1 MVVLCKCTK
10 CGNECKIDWKEG
22 IRCPV
27 CSSNSIY
34 PMVKVTA
41 GESGAAGAKSST
53 IGNIIKKNRDKILV
67 YSLVIVIAISWLI
80 LFRRLSSKNTALM
93 QEKAAVSMKGMQLYE
108 CGSCKYSFYAP
119 MGEINVRCPRCGRE
133 KGQPLFKCKN
143 CGTVFTSSTRGKI
156 LCPSCESESVEGYY
170 TK

>member
-1 MVVLCKCTK
+1 MAVLCKCTK
-10 CGNECKIDWKEG
+10 CGNECKMDWKEG

-27 CSSNSIY
+27 CSSNTLY
-34 PMVKVTA
+34 PVVKVD
-41 GESGAAGAKSST
+41 AAENGPSHAKQNS
-53 IGNIIKKNRDKILV
+53 IEAIIRKNRDKIII
-67 YSLVIVIAISWLI
+67 YSLVIVIGFSWLI
-80 LFRRLSSKNTALM
+80 LFLRLSSK
-93 QEKAAVSMKGMQLYE
+93 KSAVIQQKTEDSMKGMQLYE
-108 CGSCKYSFYAP
+108 CQSCKYSFYAP
-119 MGEINVRCPRCGRE
+119 IGEINVKCPRCGRE